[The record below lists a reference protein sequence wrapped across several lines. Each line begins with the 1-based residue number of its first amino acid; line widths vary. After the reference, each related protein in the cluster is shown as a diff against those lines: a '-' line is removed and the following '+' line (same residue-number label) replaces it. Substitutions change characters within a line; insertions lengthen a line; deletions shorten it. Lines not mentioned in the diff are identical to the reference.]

1 MSKENI
7 KNILLSL
14 FTIVLGAF
22 IGFNVW
28 WTDSGVRFLGL
39 VAFFL
44 IPIGSLFLSIALTKI
59 MIPSQA
65 DISFSTLSDKDKY
78 QILKNTIGPKKVK
91 MINICYLSLFFIFCG
106 ATFLGLV
113 ISVNNHEKYQ
123 LTNYAVTQ
131 KVKIKA
137 IEYKGKGSSYAFF
150 DFYLDGEKYSTN
162 LSRKNYSVGD
172 SAVIIFSTHN
182 TDIVEWAVDFDPN
195 E

>member
-14 FTIVLGAF
+14 FTILIGAF

-28 WTDSGVRFLGL
+28 WTDSGARFLGL

-44 IPIGSLFLSIALTKI
+44 IPIGSLLLSIALTK
-59 MIPSQA
+59 MIIPTHA
-65 DISFSTLSDKDKY
+65 NISFSTLSDRHKY
-78 QILKNTIGPKKVK
+78 QILKNTIGPKKVQ
-91 MINICYLSLFFIFCG
+91 MVNICYLSLFFIFCG
-106 ATFLGLV
+106 ATVFGLV
-113 ISVNNHEKYQ
+113 ISANNHEKYQ
-123 LTNYAVTQ
+123 LMNYGVTQ

-137 IEYKGKGSSYAFF
+137 VEYKGKGSPYAFF
-150 DFYLDGEKYSTN
+150 DFYLDGKKYSAD
-162 LSRKNYSVGD
+162 LSQKDDKVGD

-182 TDIVEWAVDFDPN
+182 TDIVEWAEDFDPI